1 MTLQHFHLDDIHW
14 QAERPGNTPIFLS
27 NRHGYLVAGID
38 GHIHPYG
45 DAHLVGRMGGLW
57 LHPVRVMHGWQLQV
71 DARPLTAAVCHVYP
85 DAVERIYHI
94 DDATLTTREQ
104 MSADAPGLDLTVSV
118 TGETTAHH
126 LALTFAVDVRGCW
139 FGGVADLGADV
150 RIDGATVLLEPRNP
164 DLGATIAVTA
174 RGAWQWQYDAQH
186 LQLVGALT
194 AGEYG
199 CSVRVHHQRT
209 TTVASIL
216 LDADAHPILQ
226 TPDAQLNAYWQIAR
240 HNMQQLIADYPDIR
254 PYFLAGIP
262 EYPQLF
268 GCDTTYSIPGLMG
281 AGYHT
286 MSRSALLALAEY
298 AQRACGRVPH
308 EITTNGRVFHP
319 GNAQETPQFAVAC
332 GEYLA
337 WSGDIETIRQLYPI
351 CVEGMAHV
359 EGVLSGQHWP
369 YGDGMVERHGMG
381 PFKLDSVAYL
391 YHALQSM
398 MIMADVLGD
407 STAHAHWSD
416 AATQLA
422 ARFEQEWWIESESLY
437 ADSLQRD
444 GTPQLDGH
452 WTAIVPGHTGLADPD
467 RRERAYQRITRDF
480 VNQWGLVHTRG
491 REELVWTLPTGL
503 LALEAFAQSDVE
515 TGLALLRNIGVT
527 SEHGSLG
534 LLKELIPQG
543 ICFVQLWSTGLFV
556 QGVTQGLFGISPDAP
571 TRHLAIDPQL
581 PADWPEMSLRDVAC
595 GDARFAIHVTHTEVT
610 VEYMAGTT
618 PWLVTVNF
626 DDVMLQQTVVP
637 GTSCVVAR

>member
-1 MTLQHFHLDDIHW
+1 MTIQHFHLNDIHW
-14 QAERPGNTPIFLS
+14 QTERPGNTPIFLS

-57 LHPVRVMHGWQLQV
+57 LHPVRVMHGWQLTVNQH
-71 DARPLTAAVCHVYP
+71 PLTAVVCHVYP
-85 DAVERIYHI
+85 DAVERIYHVDGSTI
-94 DDATLTTREQ
+94 TTREQ
-104 MSADAPGLDLTVSV
+104 MAVDAPGLDLTVSV
-118 TGETTAHH
+118 TGETAPHQ
-126 LALTFAVDVRGCW
+126 LALSIAVDVRGCW
-139 FGGVADLGADV
+139 FGGVADEGVDV
-150 RIDGATVLLEPRNP
+150 WLDGPNVSLKPCNP
-164 DLGATIAVTA
+164 EVGATIDVTA
-174 RGAWQWQYDAQH
+174 RGAWQWLHDAQH
-186 LQLVGALT
+186 LQLVGVLIT
-194 AGEYG
+194 GEYG
-199 CSVRVHHQRT
+199 CSVRVHHQRAT
-209 TTVASIL
+209 AAAPMTL
-216 LDADAHPILQ
+216 GADAHPLLQ

-240 HNMQQLIADYPDIR
+240 HNMQQLIADYPDIP

-281 AGYHT
+281 AGYHS
-286 MSRSALLALAEY
+286 MSRSALLALAAY
-298 AQRACGRVPH
+298 AQWACGRVPH
-308 EITTNGRVFHP
+308 EVTTNGRVFHP

-332 GEYLA
+332 ADYLA
-337 WSGDIETIRQLYPI
+337 WSGDVATIRQLYPL
-351 CVEGMAHV
+351 CVEGMAHF
-359 EGVLSGQHWP
+359 EGVLKGHHWP

-391 YHALQSM
+391 YHALHAM

-407 STAHAHWSD
+407 PTARAHWSD

-422 ARFEQEWWIESESLY
+422 TRFEQEWWIESESLY

-452 WTAIVPGHTGLADPD
+452 WTAIVPGHTGLANPA
-467 RRERAYQRITRDF
+467 RRQRAYQRIKRDF

-515 TGLALLRNIGVT
+515 TGLKLLRSIGVT

-543 ICFVQLWSTGLFV
+543 ICFVQLWSTGLFA
-556 QGVTQGLFGISPDAP
+556 QGITQGLFGLAPDAT
-571 TRHLAIDPQL
+571 TRHLALDPQL
-581 PADWPEMSLRDVAC
+581 PVDWPQMTLRDVAC
-595 GDARFAIHVTHTEVT
+595 GDARFTIIVTPNEVR
-610 VEYMAGTT
+610 VEYTTGNASWLITVAGG
-618 PWLVTVNF
+618 VTQHV
-626 DDVMLQQTVVP
+626 LEP
-637 GTSCVVAR
+637 GAACEVKR

>member
-1 MTLQHFHLDDIHW
+1 MTLQHFHLDEIHW
-14 QAERPGNTPIFLS
+14 HAERPGNTPIFLS

-38 GHIHPYG
+38 GRIHSYG

-57 LHPVRVMHGWQLQV
+57 LHPVRVMHGWQLLVNQQ
-71 DARPLTAAVCHVYP
+71 PLTATTCHVHA
-85 DAVERIYHI
+85 DAIERVYMSNDVVI
-94 DDATLTTREQ
+94 TSREQ
-104 MSADAPGLDLTVSV
+104 MCEESPGLDLYVMVAGTLH
-118 TGETTAHH
+118 T
-126 LALTFAVDVRGCW
+126 ALTLAIDLDVRGCW
-139 FGGVADLGADV
+139 FGGVVD
-150 RIDGATVLLEPRNP
+150 RGATVQI
-164 DLGATIAVTA
+164 DGTTA
-174 RGAWQWQYDAQH
+174 RVIPTNPEVGAAVVLQCNDAWQWQFDGQQ
-186 LQLVGALT
+186 LCLVGAVSSAT
-194 AGEYG
+194 YT
-199 CSVRVHHQRT
+199 CQIRVHHDRVQ
-209 TTVASIL
+209 VAHSQVQ
-216 LDADAHPILQ
+216 ATQAHPVLH
-226 TPDAQLNAYWQIAR
+226 TPDATFNAYWRIAR

-281 AGYHT
+281 AGFHV

-337 WSGDIETIRQLYPI
+337 WSGDIDTIRQLYPI

-359 EGVLSGQHWP
+359 EGVLAGQHWP

-398 MIMADVLGD
+398 MMMADALGD
-407 STAHAHWSD
+407 TTAQAHWSE
-416 AATQLA
+416 AATHLA
-422 ARFEQEWWIESESLY
+422 TRFEQEWWMESESLY
-437 ADSLQRD
+437 ADSLHRD

-452 WTAIVPGHTGLADPD
+452 WTAIVPGHTGLAMPE
-467 RRERAYQRITRDF
+467 RRERVYARIRRDF
-480 VNQWGLVHTRG
+480 VNQWGLVHTRE

-515 TGLALLRNIGVT
+515 TGLQLLRNIGVT

-595 GDARFAIHVTHTEVT
+595 GDARFAIHVTSTHVT
-610 VEYMAGTT
+610 VEYMAGTK

-637 GTSCVVAR
+637 GTSCVVTR